1 MTARDPATAVRYP
14 PPMTRQGNP
23 KTSKWRSTPNT
34 ARVNKN
40 VMLTLP
46 PEEREKLDR
55 LAKAW
60 GCPRSVAV
68 ARLVRK
74 EPEP

>member
-1 MTARDPATAVRYP
+1 MRYP
-14 PPMTRQGNP
+14 ARMTRQGNP
-23 KTSKWRSTPNT
+23 KTSKWRSTPNA
-34 ARVNKN
+34 ARTNKN
-40 VMLTLP
+40 VMITLP

-74 EPEP
+74 EPEPSEET